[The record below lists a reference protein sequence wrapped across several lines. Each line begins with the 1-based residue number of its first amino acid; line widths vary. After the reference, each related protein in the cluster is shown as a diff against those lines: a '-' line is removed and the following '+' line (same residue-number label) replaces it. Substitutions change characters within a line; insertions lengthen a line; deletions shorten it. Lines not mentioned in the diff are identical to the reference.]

1 MQATTIELLSSLGM
15 TQIPSWFL
23 LVMSSLNVAIII
35 VAAIIL
41 RSIAK
46 RLLMNLHKRLLARA
60 PGLEERKRVNTLD
73 RIFGYILSVVI
84 VVVTVMLVLSEMGIS
99 IAPLLATAGVVGI
112 AISFGAQSLVKDYF
126 TGFVMLMENQIRQ
139 SDVVDIANKSGTV
152 EEVTLRY
159 VRLRDGEGA
168 VHFIPNSAIS
178 TVTNHSRD
186 FAYSVVEIGVAYNV
200 NLGHAY
206 EVVKQ
211 VGAQLRIHSEY
222 SPKIIDD
229 IEILGVNQLGDSSIT
244 LRLRMKV
251 QPSEQWGIRRAL
263 LAALKEAFEANG
275 IEIPYPQRVVHTIK
289 ETH

>member
-1 MQATTIELLSSLGM
+1 MQATTIELLSSLGI

-35 VAAIIL
+35 VAAIVL

-46 RLLMNLHKRLLARA
+46 RLLLTLHRRLLARA

-84 VVVTVMLVLSEMGIS
+84 VVVAVMLVLSEMGIS

-139 SDVVDIANKSGTV
+139 SDVIDIANKTGTV

-159 VRLRDGEGA
+159 VRLRDGDGA
-168 VHFIPNSAIS
+168 VHFVPNSAIT

-200 NLGHAY
+200 NLGHVY
-206 EVVKQ
+206 QVVKQ
-211 VGAQLRIHSEY
+211 VGAQLRMNPEY
-222 SPKIIDD
+222 KPKIIDD

-289 ETH
+289 EN

>member
-15 TQIPSWFL
+15 TQIPSWLL

-46 RLLMNLHKRLLARA
+46 RLLLTLHKRLLARA

-84 VVVTVMLVLSEMGIS
+84 VVVTIMLVLSEMGIS

-139 SDVVDIANKSGTV
+139 NDVVDIANKSGTV

-168 VHFIPNSAIS
+168 VHFVPNSAIS

-206 EVVKQ
+206 DVVKQ
-211 VGAQLRIHSEY
+211 VGAQLRTHSEY

>member
-1 MQATTIELLSSLGM
+1 MQATTIELLSALGV

-35 VAAIIL
+35 IAAIVV

-46 RLLMNLHKRLLARA
+46 RLLMTLHKRLLARA
-60 PGLEERKRVNTLD
+60 PGIEERKRVNTLD
-73 RIFGYILSVVI
+73 RIFGYTLSVVI

-139 SDVVDIANKSGTV
+139 SDVIDIANKTGTV

-159 VRLRDGEGA
+159 VRLRDGDGA
-168 VHFIPNSAIS
+168 VHFVPNSAIS

-211 VGAQLRIHSEY
+211 VGAQLRMHSEY
-222 SPKIIDD
+222 RQKIIDD
-229 IEILGVNQLGDSSIT
+229 IEILGVNQLGDSSVT

-275 IEIPYPQRVVHTIK
+275 IEIPYPQRVVHTVK
-289 ETH
+289 EN

>member
-1 MQATTIELLSSLGM
+1 MQATTIELLSNLGM
-15 TQIPSWFL
+15 TQVPSWFL

-46 RLLMNLHKRLLARA
+46 RLLLTLHKRLLARA

-84 VVVTVMLVLSEMGIS
+84 VVVTIMLVLSEMGIS

-139 SDVVDIANKSGTV
+139 NDVVDIANKSGTV

-168 VHFIPNSAIS
+168 VHFVPNSAIS

-206 EVVKQ
+206 DVVKQ
-211 VGAQLRIHSEY
+211 VGAQLRTHSEY

>member
-1 MQATTIELLSSLGM
+1 MQATTIELLSTLGV

-23 LVMSSLNVAIII
+23 LILPSLHVVLIII
-35 VAAIIL
+35 AAIVL
-41 RSIAK
+41 RSFTK
-46 RLLMNLHKRLLARA
+46 RLLMTLHKRLLARA

-139 SDVVDIANKSGTV
+139 SDVIDIANKSGTV

-159 VRLRDGEGA
+159 VRLRDGDGA
-168 VHFIPNSAIS
+168 VHFVPNSAIS

-211 VGAQLRIHSEY
+211 VGTQLRMHPEY
-222 SPKIIDD
+222 KPKIIDD

-275 IEIPYPQRVVHTIK
+275 IEIPYPQRVVHTVK
-289 ETH
+289 EN

>member
-1 MQATTIELLSSLGM
+1 M
-15 TQIPSWFL
+15 T
-23 LVMSSLNVAIII
+23 
-35 VAAIIL
+35 
-41 RSIAK
+41 
-46 RLLMNLHKRLLARA
+46 LHKRLLARA
-60 PGLEERKRVNTLD
+60 PGVEERKRVNTLD

-139 SDVVDIANKSGTV
+139 SDVIDIANKTGTV

-159 VRLRDGEGA
+159 VRLRDGDGA
-168 VHFIPNSAIS
+168 VHFVPNSAIS

-200 NLGHAY
+200 NLGHTY

-211 VGAQLRIHSEY
+211 VGAQLRMHPEY
-222 SPKIIDD
+222 KQKIIDD

-289 ETH
+289 EN

>member
-1 MQATTIELLSSLGM
+1 MQATTIELLSSLGI

-35 VAAIIL
+35 VAAIVL

-46 RLLMNLHKRLLARA
+46 RLLLTLHRRLLARA

-84 VVVTVMLVLSEMGIS
+84 VVVAVMLVLSEMGIS

-139 SDVVDIANKSGTV
+139 SDVIDIANKTGTV

-159 VRLRDGEGA
+159 VRLRDGDGA
-168 VHFIPNSAIS
+168 VHFVPNSAIT

-200 NLGHAY
+200 NLGHVY
-206 EVVKQ
+206 QVVKQ
-211 VGAQLRIHSEY
+211 VGAQLRMNPEY
-222 SPKIIDD
+222 KQKIIDD

-289 ETH
+289 EN